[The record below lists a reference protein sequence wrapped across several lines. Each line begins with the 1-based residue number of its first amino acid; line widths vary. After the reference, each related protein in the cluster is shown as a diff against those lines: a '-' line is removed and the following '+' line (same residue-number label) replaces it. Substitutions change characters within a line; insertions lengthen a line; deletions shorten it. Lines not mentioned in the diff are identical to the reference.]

1 MTCLI
6 IWLARGY
13 FTGGHFHL
21 TYGNPFSASND
32 TPRIYFQPLTL
43 VLALLLRV
51 TALSPGAVFMMVGAV
66 AAVLCVMVGLLT
78 YRQIVGLKDRVDWLG
93 LVLFIWGG
101 GLLVVASIAYSIMWK
116 RPLKPFRL
124 DPFNGWWFLN
134 FGRNLVYP
142 TEAFYHFLFLGSV
155 FSAVKKNYALSAVAA
170 FLVSLSHPF
179 TGVELLCI
187 LCAWSFLELVIGHKG
202 QLPWGFFLITC
213 GLLLVHLSYY
223 WFFLRQFAEHRS
235 VVTQWMLPWILHY
248 FNIIPAYALV
258 AVFALWRVRT
268 IALAKQFFA
277 VRHNRL
283 LLVWFVVAF
292 LLAKHDLFIHAVQPL
307 HFTRGYIWM
316 PLFLIGAPTL
326 IALLRVLCAP
336 PARLVRVVAAILLVA
351 LFLTDNASWLGSFLR
366 SSDQGIR
373 MTCDQAAVI
382 SWMGQLPREKF
393 LVIAQEPSIGY
404 MTTVYTQFRAWRSHI
419 YNTPYSLLRQSELDS
434 FYRDHFFL
442 PAWKGQR
449 LLVVVDVADTP
460 LNDQWMTQAGG
471 KLVFNNKSFEIFE
484 VRP

>member
-1 MTCLI
+1 M
-6 IWLARGY
+6 
-13 FTGGHFHL
+13 
-21 TYGNPFSASND
+21 
-32 TPRIYFQPLTL
+32 
-43 VLALLLRV
+43 
-51 TALSPGAVFMMVGAV
+51 
-66 AAVLCVMVGLLT
+66 
-78 YRQIVGLKDRVDWLG
+78 
-93 LVLFIWGG
+93 
-101 GLLVVASIAYSIMWK
+101 
-116 RPLKPFRL
+116 
-124 DPFNGWWFLN
+124 
-134 FGRNLVYP
+134 
-142 TEAFYHFLFLGSV
+142 
-155 FSAVKKNYALSAVAA
+155 
-170 FLVSLSHPF
+170 
-179 TGVELLCI
+179 
-187 LCAWSFLELVIGHKG
+187 IGHKG

-316 PLFLIGAPTL
+316 PAVPHRCANVNCLTTGA
-326 IALLRVLCAP
+326 LRSARASCSRGQLCNPACRTVSYRQCVLA
-336 PARLVRVVAAILLVA
+336 
-351 LFLTDNASWLGSFLR
+351 GSFLR

>member
-1 MTCLI
+1 
-6 IWLARGY
+6 
-13 FTGGHFHL
+13 
-21 TYGNPFSASND
+21 
-32 TPRIYFQPLTL
+32 
-43 VLALLLRV
+43 
-51 TALSPGAVFMMVGAV
+51 MMVGAV

-78 YRQIVGLKDRVDWLG
+78 YRQIVGLKDRVDWIG
-93 LVLFIWGG
+93 FVLFIWGG
-101 GLLVVASIAYSIMWK
+101 GLLVVASIAYSIVWK
-116 RPLKPFRL
+116 RPLKSFRL

-134 FGRNLVYP
+134 FGRNFVYP

-202 QLPWGFFLITC
+202 QLPWGFFLIIC
-213 GLLLVHLSYY
+213 GLLLGHLFYY

-235 VVTQWMLPWILHY
+235 VVTQWMLPWTLHY

-258 AVFALWRVRT
+258 AVFALWRVRK

-292 LLAKHDLFIHAVQPL
+292 SLAKHDLFIHPVQPL

-326 IALLRVLCAP
+326 IALLRTLCAP
-336 PARLVRVVAAILLVA
+336 PAHLVRVVAAILLVA

-373 MTCDQAAVI
+373 MTYDQAAVI
-382 SWMGQLPREKF
+382 SWMGKLPREKF
-393 LVIAQEPSIGY
+393 LVIAQESSIGY
-404 MTTVYTQFRAWRSHI
+404 MATVYTQFRAWRSHI
-419 YNTPYSLLRQSELDS
+419 YNTPDSLLRQSELDS
-434 FYRDHFFL
+434 FYRDHYLL

-449 LLVVVDVADTP
+449 LLVVVDVADKP
-460 LNDQWMTQAGG
+460 LNDQWMIQAGG
-471 KLVFNNKSFEIFE
+471 KLVFNNKSFEVFE